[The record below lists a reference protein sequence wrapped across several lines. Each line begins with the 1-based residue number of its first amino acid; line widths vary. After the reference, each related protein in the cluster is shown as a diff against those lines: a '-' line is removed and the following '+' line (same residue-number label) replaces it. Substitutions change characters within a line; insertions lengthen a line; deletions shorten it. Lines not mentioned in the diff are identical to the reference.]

1 MQDKVFIDTNLWI
14 YLHTADSS
22 KKYVVELLL
31 KEKFENVVISTQVLN
46 ECFNTLTRKQIAS
59 ASDAQNI
66 IINIAD
72 SYRVLPLT
80 EAITCVAMDVF
91 RNYKFSFYDSLIIAA
106 ALSADCKTLY
116 SEDMQHKQ
124 IIENSL
130 TIINP
135 FL

>member
-22 KKYVVELLL
+22 KKRTVELLL
-31 KEKFENVVISTQVLN
+31 EKKFEHVVISTQVLN
-46 ECFNTLTRKQIAS
+46 ECFNTLTRKHIAS

-66 IINIAD
+66 IANIAD
-72 SYRVLPLT
+72 SYWVLPLT
-80 EAITCVAMDVF
+80 KDITCAAIKIFMD
-91 RNYKFSFYDSLIIAA
+91 YKLSFYDSLIVAA
-106 ALSADCKTLY
+106 ALSADCKILY
-116 SEDMQHKQ
+116 SEDMQHNQ
-124 IIENSL
+124 IIESRL